1 MGIIKKGRTF
11 YIWLTS
17 YILVFIIP
25 LVFSLFNYFY
35 SVDIIKY
42 ESLFHKKTTL
52 NQMKDLLDFR
62 LFEIENITN
71 QLIWDRQIRLYL
83 KLEEENSEFRDSIEK
98 KIKELRFL
106 NPYIDQIYIVN
117 EKREKTSGERIIPDN
132 YQAAGIDWEKVS
144 VNKGKAF
151 SFDDVNRFSEGAE
164 LYFTTKFFM
173 MSEDSSDYYLVVF
186 IKPEMLEKSIRQIE
200 WIEKGAGFILNSD
213 GQILSS
219 VVNIEIDS
227 SLSSEAAAFPSNLPE
242 NDKYYE
248 IERGGQIISVIKSD
262 IMDWYYTIIVPDSVF
277 YGKLKTFQ
285 EMVLILL
292 AICLTAGIFLS
303 LFFARKNYVPIS
315 ELVNLFSQK
324 NFRKIYEN
332 YINEFEMLENG
343 IKSVIDENISI
354 KETFLKNKNNLKMV
368 FLRRLI
374 MGEEIGEALAADIG
388 DTFGVAFASEYFAVM
403 IADLRQNDSLNFF
416 RFKNELIRK
425 QEALES
431 KYSCYP
437 LVYSGKNVL
446 IINIGNS
453 DYLQLKNILAEISSL
468 IREGSDIDFLV
479 TAGQIYD
486 SLAGISLSYSEALRV
501 LEYRTLLEE
510 KEILLFSELK
520 NLEKSRTFRYLSYLD
535 DEYKIYN
542 LLAAGNYDEA
552 KTVMEGGINSIE
564 ENYLDI
570 DILKLRLAGFQN
582 ILIEALNTI
591 LRSDRENLKNLVK
604 KIMECKSF
612 LQFRKTADL
621 IFSELALLSP
631 DRNVSDIA
639 LSAKKYIEKNYSSKN
654 ISGPGIAE
662 SLGVTTQYLSKI
674 FKEVNDTGLLQYI
687 NICRIEEAK
696 KILLEESDIS
706 VKDITKIVGYYN
718 ETTFIRN
725 FKSLTGISPGKYR
738 EMITRKD

>member
-1 MGIIKKGRTF
+1 MGIIRKGRTF

-42 ESLFHKKTTL
+42 ESLFHKKTTQ
-52 NQMKDLLDFR
+52 NQMKDLIDFK
-62 LFEIENITN
+62 LAEIENITN
-71 QLIWDRQIRLYL
+71 QLIWDRQIRLFL
-83 KLEEENSEFRDSIEK
+83 KLEEENYEFRDSIEQ

-132 YQAAGIDWEKVS
+132 FQAAGIDWDRIS
-144 VNKGKAF
+144 ANRDRAF
-151 SFDDVNRFSEGAE
+151 SHDDISSSSEGAE

-173 MSEDSSDYYLVVF
+173 MGEDSPDYYLVVF

-227 SLSSEAAAFPSNLPE
+227 SLRNEAAAFPGNLPE
-242 NDKYYE
+242 NGKYHE
-248 IERGGQIISVIKSD
+248 IERGGQIISVVKSD
-262 IMDWYYTIIVPDSVF
+262 ILDWYYIIIVPESVF
-277 YGKLKTFQ
+277 YGRLRNFQ
-285 EMVLILL
+285 NMVLLML
-292 AICLTAGIFLS
+292 VICLTAGIFLS
-303 LFFARKNYVPIS
+303 FFFTRKNYVPIK

-324 NFRKIYEN
+324 NFKKIYDN

-354 KETFLKNKNNLKMV
+354 KETFLRNKHSLKMV

-374 MGEEIGEALAADIG
+374 MGEEIGDALAADIG
-388 DTFGVAFASEYFAVM
+388 GTFGVEFASDYFTVM
-403 IADLRQNDSLNFF
+403 IADLRKDDSLNFF
-416 RFKNELIRK
+416 RLKNELIRR
-425 QEALES
+425 QETLES
-431 KYSCYP
+431 KYNCFP
-437 LVYSGKNVL
+437 LVYSGKNVI
-446 IINIGNS
+446 IINTDSS
-453 DYLQLKNILAEISSL
+453 DDMSLKKTLAEIL
-468 IREGSDIDFLV
+468 ALLREDNDLDFLV

-486 SLAGISLSYSEALRV
+486 SLTGISLSYSEALRV

-510 KEILLFSELK
+510 KEILLFSELR
-520 NLEKSRTFRYLSYLD
+520 NLEKSRTFRYLSYLE

-552 KTVMEGGINSIE
+552 KKVMEGGINSIE
-564 ENYLDI
+564 ENYIDI

-738 EMITRKD
+738 EMMTRKD